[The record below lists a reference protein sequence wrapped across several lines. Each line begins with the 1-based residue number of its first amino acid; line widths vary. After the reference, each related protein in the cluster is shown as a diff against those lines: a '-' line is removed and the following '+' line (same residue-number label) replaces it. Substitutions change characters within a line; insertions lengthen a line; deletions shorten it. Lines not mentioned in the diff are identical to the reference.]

1 MSLILALKNDG
12 SLHSSDGETLEELTP
27 ASRFLHIRPILF
39 LTVEHSRQVRAAG
52 QRGYRSIRAKV
63 IDATPGLEVE
73 PEGGVRVR
81 KAFPN
86 SRYLAGGGRFT
97 RKGWLVPLPAGLA
110 EVRATLVWDIGPLS
124 EDEKPRQVRHHLRL
138 RLTGRSE
145 SPFGDVYSM
154 DTDAWQHSGAGQ
166 KRFGELGSMPFL
178 PYSTLDTDLINA
190 CRTVWTGEGHSPETV
205 ELHEV
210 LELPALPTKWLW
222 DVQGLGQTVLF
233 TG

>member
-12 SLHSSDGETLEELTP
+12 SLHSSDGETLEELSP

-39 LTVEHSRQVRAAG
+39 LTVKHSRQVRAAG
-52 QRGYRSIRAKV
+52 QRGYRSIRARV
-63 IDATPGLEVE
+63 VDGTAGLEIE

-86 SRYLAGGGRFT
+86 SRYLAGGSRFT
-97 RKGWLVPLPAGLA
+97 RKGWLVPLPARLD
-110 EVRATLVWDIGPLS
+110 EVRATLVWDIGPLA
-124 EDEKPRQVRHHLRL
+124 EEEKPRQVRHHLTL
-138 RLTGRSE
+138 RLSGRSE
-145 SPFGDVYSM
+145 SPFGDVFSM
-154 DTDAWQHSGAGQ
+154 DTNAWKNNGAGR

-178 PYSTLDTDLINA
+178 PFSALDTDLVGA
-190 CRTVWTGEGHSPETV
+190 CRTVWAGEGHGPETV

-210 LELPALPTKWLW
+210 LDLPALPTKWLW
-222 DVQGLGQTVLF
+222 DVQALGQTVLF